1 MRVGLAVAVLALFV
15 STPVMAQVT
24 PAVEIGLGY
33 AFLRDDEIKEDFP
46 LGWYA
51 DIAGN
56 ITSSLGLVGEL
67 GGSYKTIGSGL
78 GDDTLDIKL
87 SVHTAMGGLRLT
99 HRGDGANF
107 FLQVLAGAA
116 KAKQTFL
123 DESDTVTDFALQPG
137 VGLELGTGG
146 SVGFRIGADY
156 RRVFSDG
163 QDGGINQW
171 RATAGFVLRIGER

>member
-1 MRVGLAVAVLALFV
+1 MSAATPWQRLRPSVL
-15 STPVMAQVT
+15 
-24 PAVEIGLGY
+24 
-33 AFLRDDEIKEDFP
+33 
-46 LGWYA
+46 
-51 DIAGN
+51 
-56 ITSSLGLVGEL
+56 
-67 GGSYKTIGSGL
+67 
-78 GDDTLDIKL
+78 
-87 SVHTAMGGLRLT
+87 
-99 HRGDGANF
+99 F

-163 QDGGINQW
+163 QDGGVNQW